1 MLLREA
7 LVRDGL
13 AGMPLTRGSRS
24 RRSGVDASYE
34 RRSRPTLERGP
45 LLREALLVDARGRRA
60 LTRAALGRR
69 SGTYSSDERRVV
81 FDAEPRVPL
90 TRGDRAR
97 PETWMA
103 TTRRRLCLWLGRS
116 CVTRRRISPLL
127 ENRGARQLG
136 FLWLKAARRSPKLGR
151 P

>member
-7 LVRDGL
+7 LVPDVL
-13 AGMPLTRGSRS
+13 AWIPLTRGSRS
-24 RRSGVDASYE
+24 RRSGVDASDE

-45 LLREALLVDARGRRA
+45 LLREALLADARARMA

-69 SGTYSSDERRVV
+69 SGTYSSDERRVG

-97 PETWMA
+97 PEPWMA
-103 TTRRRLCLWLGRS
+103 TPRKRLCLWLGRS
-116 CVTRRRISPLL
+116 WLARRRISPLL
-127 ENRGARQLG
+127 A
-136 FLWLKAARRSPKLGR
+136 
-151 P
+151 